1 MNIFITGANG
11 FIGKHLL
18 YDLIKKTNFNIFI
31 LVKKKKKSLNLE
43 KIFYTNRVHIT
54 YGNYDDLDKLK
65 EIISRCELI
74 CNLGFPSKLKFKNDF
89 KKKEYLISLRN
100 ILSILRKKNHFKL
113 VHISSS
119 EVYGFK
125 KITNKISYAENVKTL
140 PQNSYAKAKLEAEN
154 LILKSDLKI
163 IKNTIILRLFNVY
176 GIGQTN
182 KTIINVII
190 RKLSLNKKRV
200 KLKNIYDE
208 RDYIFLNDVIDA
220 IRYSLLSKNIYG
232 VYNVSTGKTIS
243 VKNIFKVIKDIIG
256 RNEVKLLD
264 SKNLKYSNFSCGK
277 NLKIRKRIGW
287 KPKHSSI
294 ESFKKNIKKMFI
306 YKNN

>member
-113 VHISSS
+113 VHDCSQQA
-119 EVYGFK
+119 F
-125 KITNKISYAENVKTL
+125 
-140 PQNSYAKAKLEAEN
+140 
-154 LILKSDLKI
+154 
-163 IKNTIILRLFNVY
+163 R
-176 GIGQTN
+176 
-182 KTIINVII
+182 
-190 RKLSLNKKRV
+190 
-200 KLKNIYDE
+200 
-208 RDYIFLNDVIDA
+208 
-220 IRYSLLSKNIYG
+220 
-232 VYNVSTGKTIS
+232 
-243 VKNIFKVIKDIIG
+243 
-256 RNEVKLLD
+256 
-264 SKNLKYSNFSCGK
+264 
-277 NLKIRKRIGW
+277 
-287 KPKHSSI
+287 
-294 ESFKKNIKKMFI
+294 
-306 YKNN
+306 